1 MQAYLVLE
9 DGSVFA
15 GESLGATGR
24 ATGEL
29 VFTTSMT
36 GYQEIL
42 TDPSYAGQIV
52 LMTYPLIGN
61 YGVNDES
68 DESRRAQ
75 AAGFVVREACE
86 TPSNWR
92 ARAALHDYLAARGI
106 VAMSGVDTRA
116 VTLRVRY
123 HGVMMATITTDE
135 TPDEALHRLQTAPR
149 YDEEDFVYRVTTPEP
164 YKWGYDGMEPIDAP
178 DDRYRK
184 RVVILDCGV
193 KWNIPRRLASLGVRS
208 IILPATA
215 TAEQILAYQPD
226 GVLLSPGPGDPARLQ
241 PVIATVRALLGK
253 VPDSGHLLGQPVGE
267 FGVGGAHLQA
277 QVRASR
283 GQPPC
288 EKPADGAR
296 GHHFAKSRLRRR
308 PRQFGR
314 HRAGADAHQPQRRH
328 GGGRAPSRPARH
340 YAAVSP
346 RSRAGSVGQPP
357 VFPRVPRTDGRA
369 RGLRE
374 RGAMSQSRETT
385 RRRSRSPLPLTISMC
400 WQLRARRACC
410 PHGAVWLPWC
420 ANSLLPARENHT
432 TKSQVMC
439 MWWFWSRAPLSR
451 QDASGGNSSG
461 TAVAACWWYTT

>member
-1 MQAYLVLE
+1 
-9 DGSVFA
+9 
-15 GESLGATGR
+15 
-24 ATGEL
+24 
-29 VFTTSMT
+29 
-36 GYQEIL
+36 
-42 TDPSYAGQIV
+42 
-52 LMTYPLIGN
+52 
-61 YGVNDES
+61 VNDES
-68 DESRRAQ
+68 DESRRVQ

-253 VPDSGHLLGQPVGE
+253 VPIAGICLGNQLVSL
-267 FGVGGAHLQA
+267 AL
-277 QVRASR
+277 
-283 GQPPC
+283 
-288 EKPADGAR
+288 GAR
-296 GHHFAKSRLRRR
+296 TYKLKFGHRGGNHPVKNLLT
-308 PRQFGR
+308 GR
-314 HRAGADAHQPQRRH
+314 VDITAQNHGYAVDRDSLDGHWAGADAHQPQRRH
-328 GGGRAPSRPARH
+328 GGGRAPSRPEGDD
-340 YAAVSP
+340 AAVPP

-357 VFPRVPRTDGRA
+357 VFQRVPRADGRA
-369 RGLRE
+369 RGLR
-374 RGAMSQSRETT
+374 G
-385 RRRSRSPLPLTISMC
+385 RSL
-400 WQLRARRACC
+400 
-410 PHGAVWLPWC
+410 
-420 ANSLLPARENHT
+420 
-432 TKSQVMC
+432 
-439 MWWFWSRAPLSR
+439 
-451 QDASGGNSSG
+451 
-461 TAVAACWWYTT
+461 

>member
-1 MQAYLVLE
+1 MRAHLMLE

-75 AAGFVVREACE
+75 AAGFVVREACK

-106 VAMSGVDTRA
+106 TAISGVDTRA

-123 HGVMMATITTDE
+123 YGVMMATITTDE
-135 TPDEALHRLQTAPR
+135 TPDEAFHRLQTVPR

-178 DDRYRK
+178 DDHYRK

-215 TAEQILAYQPD
+215 TAEQVLVYQPD
-226 GVLLSPGPGDPARLQ
+226 GVLLSPDPGDPARLQ
-241 PVIATVRALLGK
+241 PVIETVRQLLGK
-253 VPDSGHLLGQPVGE
+253 VPVAGICLGNQLVSLALGARTYKLKFGHRGGNHPVKNLLTGRVDITAQNHGYKVADLHRQQHIGVLCLQAKILLQHRRLGSELPLHRVGLYPLGKRDAVGVRVRQQVFAQRVAQRLQLPCGGVRPQLEGVAGGLQGEGTAHFDGRLQGRVCEGGAGAGQPRA
-267 FGVGGAHLQA
+267 GVFQPVLGGDADLQA
-277 QVRASR
+277 
-283 GQPPC
+283 
-288 EKPADGAR
+288 
-296 GHHFAKSRLRRR
+296 
-308 PRQFGR
+308 
-314 HRAGADAHQPQRRH
+314 
-328 GGGRAPSRPARH
+328 
-340 YAAVSP
+340 
-346 RSRAGSVGQPP
+346 
-357 VFPRVPRTDGRA
+357 
-369 RGLRE
+369 
-374 RGAMSQSRETT
+374 
-385 RRRSRSPLPLTISMC
+385 
-400 WQLRARRACC
+400 
-410 PHGAVWLPWC
+410 
-420 ANSLLPARENHT
+420 
-432 TKSQVMC
+432 
-439 MWWFWSRAPLSR
+439 
-451 QDASGGNSSG
+451 
-461 TAVAACWWYTT
+461 

>member
-1 MQAYLVLE
+1 
-9 DGSVFA
+9 
-15 GESLGATGR
+15 
-24 ATGEL
+24 
-29 VFTTSMT
+29 MT

-92 ARAALHDYLAARGI
+92 ARAALHDYLAARGV
-106 VAMSGVDTRA
+106 VAISGVDTRA

-135 TPDEALHRLQTAPR
+135 TPDEALHRLQTVPR

-164 YKWGYDGMEPIDAP
+164 YKWGYNGMEPIDAP

-215 TAEQILAYQPD
+215 AGQ
-226 GVLLSPGPGDPARLQ
+226 GSHR
-241 PVIATVRALLGK
+241 
-253 VPDSGHLLGQPVGE
+253 GHLLGQPVGE

-283 GQPPC
+283 RQSPC
-288 EKPADGAR
+288 EEPADGAR
-296 GHHFAKSRLRRR
+296 GHHFAKSRLC
-308 PRQFGR
+308 G
-314 HRAGADAHQPQRRH
+314 
-328 GGGRAPSRPARH
+328 
-340 YAAVSP
+340 
-346 RSRAGSVGQPP
+346 
-357 VFPRVPRTDGRA
+357 
-369 RGLRE
+369 
-374 RGAMSQSRETT
+374 
-385 RRRSRSPLPLTISMC
+385 
-400 WQLRARRACC
+400 
-410 PHGAVWLPWC
+410 
-420 ANSLLPARENHT
+420 
-432 TKSQVMC
+432 
-439 MWWFWSRAPLSR
+439 
-451 QDASGGNSSG
+451 
-461 TAVAACWWYTT
+461 